1 MSENLSLKKRKSI
14 GRALAAALAAIVLFS
29 LTACSAPEAPEVSL
43 TPSPSPSAV
52 RTFAPPSETPTT
64 ETSPGESPGESPD
77 ESPDVSSDTSPDVS
91 SDVSPDESPDV
102 SSDVSSSPTASST
115 AKPTPEIE
123 FPAFKVD
130 SSGNYIIPQVVASK
144 TSAKT
149 NEPIYFKIVTSD
161 KVKSV
166 QTYLDGKGLSV
177 YTKYETDSNY
187 RIWQTKVICTKSG
200 SRKVQFKCALTS
212 GGTVYVPKTP
222 MKISI
227 TFNYTAESTSK
238 TISKGK
244 TVVFT
249 LKTPDTIDKI
259 TPYVDGVKQQ
269 DFKEPDSKEDGVAIW
284 KIRITF
290 FGLGTRAVTFKAY
303 DGSKLKKT
311 FPDPGIPI
319 IVQAS
324 A

>member
-1 MSENLSLKKRKSI
+1 MSENLSLKKHKSI
-14 GRALAAALAAIVLFS
+14 GRAAAAALAAVILLS
-29 LTACSAPEAPEVSL
+29 LPACSAPETPEVSL
-43 TPSPSPSAV
+43 APPPSPSAI
-52 RTFAPPSETPTT
+52 RTFAPPSKTPTT
-64 ETSPGESPGESPD
+64 EVSPGESPSESL
-77 ESPDVSSDTSPDVS
+77 EASPGVSSEVP
-91 SDVSPDESPDV
+91 SDVSPTPS
-102 SSDVSSSPTASST
+102 ASST
-115 AKPTPEIE
+115 PKPTPEIE
-123 FPAFKVD
+123 FPAFKAD
-130 SSGNYIIPQVVASK
+130 SSGDYIIPQVVADK

-177 YTKYETDSNY
+177 YTKYETDSKY
-187 RIWQTKVICTKSG
+187 RIWLTKVICTKSG

-212 GGTVYVPKTP
+212 GGTVYVPKTAP

-269 DFKEPDSKEDGVAIW
+269 DFKEPDSKADGVAIW

-324 A
+324 TG